1 MIWAY
6 MGCFH
11 GMTLGSI
18 SLTSDAA
25 SRAGAGVGLDNV
37 YHIPAPYMFPELDTI
52 KFMQTLLDDD
62 HSGVEKPAA
71 IFIETV
77 QADGGVNVFSVEYL
91 KALREFCDKNDILMV
106 VDDVQVGC
114 ARTGTFFS
122 FERAGIKPDMFSLS
136 KSIGGYPFPM
146 GLAMFKPEYDLWKPG
161 EHSGTF
167 RGIQLSMVAAKAG
180 LEFML
185 DNNIEAET
193 RRKGEIVR
201 EYLEKNIDGDPNV
214 IATRGIGLLWG
225 VEVKDDATAGAI
237 TARAFKKGLVIE
249 RAGRDNAVIKI
260 MPPLIISDED
270 LIAGLDILKAAIDGE

>member
-1 MIWAY
+1 
-6 MGCFH
+6 
-11 GMTLGSI
+11 
-18 SLTSDAA
+18 
-25 SRAGAGVGLDNV
+25 
-37 YHIPAPYMFPELDTI
+37 MFPELDTI
-52 KFMQTLLDDD
+52 AFMQKLLDDD

-77 QADGGVNVFSVEYL
+77 QADGGVYVFSVEYL
-91 KALREFCDKNDILMV
+91 KALREFCDKNDILMI

-114 ARTGTFFS
+114 SRTGTFFS

-146 GLAMFKPEYDLWKPG
+146 ALALFKPEYDLWKPG

-180 LEFML
+180 LEYML

-201 EYLEKNIDGDPNV
+201 EYLEKNIATKKDV

-225 VEVKDDATAGAI
+225 VEVADDETAGAI
-237 TARAFKKGLVIE
+237 TARAFEKGLVIE

-270 LIAGLDILKAAIDGE
+270 LIAGLDILRDSIEK